1 MGYGKRAVRLLR
13 DYYEGK
19 FADLNENNVEEG
31 ENNGIEEVEEE
42 EVGLL
47 KEVIKPKRN
56 VPTLLKRLTE
66 RHPERIDYIGTSY
79 GLTNELLKFW
89 KSQHF
94 VPVYLSQKPN
104 ELTAEHSCIMISTL
118 QKAVITKS
126 SGEWLPLY
134 FADFRRRIIKL
145 LGKSF
150 REFPT
155 SLALSLLDNKFAKV
169 ADEGKANF

>member
-19 FADLNENNVEEG
+19 FADLNENNGEEA

-118 QKAVITKS
+118 QKAGIAKS